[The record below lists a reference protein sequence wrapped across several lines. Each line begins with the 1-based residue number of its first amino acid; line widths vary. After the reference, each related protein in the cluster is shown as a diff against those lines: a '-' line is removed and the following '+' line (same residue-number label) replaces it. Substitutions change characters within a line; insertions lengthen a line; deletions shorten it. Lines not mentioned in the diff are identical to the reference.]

1 MGNLARQGAL
11 GIWEDGGVANGLDG
25 KIAVVT
31 GAASGIGLATARAML
46 AEGAKVVMVDQN
58 AAALAAL
65 TEELGDRAVAQVTNL
80 LDVEE
85 CKAMVPEIL
94 GKVGQIDILHANAG
108 IYVGGDLVDATPE
121 AIDRMLNLNVNVVMK
136 NVHAVAPHMIGRKTG
151 DIIVTCS
158 VAGHYPTYW
167 EPVYSG
173 SKWAIT
179 SFVQGM
185 RRQMV
190 PHGVRVAQISPGP
203 VVSALLADWPAEN
216 LRKARESGGLI
227 EPEDVAEA
235 IIFMLTRRR
244 MVTIRDIIILPS
256 NFDRV

>member
-1 MGNLARQGAL
+1 MASDLK
-11 GIWEDGGVANGLDG
+11 D

-31 GAASGIGLATARAML
+31 GAASGIGLATTKAL
-46 AEGAKVVMVDQN
+46 LDQGAKVVLVDRNQE
-58 AAALAAL
+58 ALVTL
-65 TEELGDRAVAQVTNL
+65 TAELGERAFGQVTDL
-80 LDVEE
+80 LDPQS
-85 CKAMVPEIL
+85 CDAMIPQIL
-94 GKVGQIDILHANAG
+94 DKLGQIDILHCNAG
-108 IYVGGDLVDATPE
+108 SYIGGDLTETTPG
-121 AIDRMLNLNVNVVMK
+121 AIDRMLNLNVNAVMK
-136 NVHAVAPHMIGRKTG
+136 NVHAVAPHMIARQTG
-151 DIIVTCS
+151 DIVVTCS
-158 VAGHYPTYW
+158 VAGHFPTYW

-203 VVSALLADWPAEN
+203 VVSALLADWPEEN
-216 LRKARESGGLI
+216 LRKTRETGGLI

-235 IIFMLTRRR
+235 IIFMLTRKRT
-244 MVTIRDIIILPS
+244 VTIRDMIILPS